1 MADSIRDLFFGAP
14 SRELVEAIE
23 PQRSFDD
30 VVLPERTLRA
40 LNHALAL
47 VRKHDLIFRQW
58 GLAERHSTGLG
69 LAFHFAG
76 PPGTG
81 KTICAEALAY
91 TLDRKLLVVRYSE
104 LESRWVGQ
112 TAKHV
117 ASVFRAAERQDAV
130 LFFDEA
136 DAIAGRRFALM
147 QAAVDREANSVVNV
161 LLHELETFPGIVI
174 FATNLAAN
182 MDPAFERRI
191 RTHILFEMPDVEARE
206 QIWRVQLHPRKTPLA
221 DDVDFRALAEAY
233 SRSGGDIKNA
243 VLKAAQSATAEPGP
257 DADKR
262 IHQRHFVQGMEEV
275 IAGAT
280 VMGQSLF
287 ENGASPE
294 PVAGVIDEMAEGQ
307 EALRGELALLGERLE
322 GLERRQAGALQRI
335 EERQSAATETLAAS
349 AAAASAA
356 TAARLRTALFVG
368 VGAVVLAGAALI
380 LALIR

>member
-14 SRELVEAIE
+14 TRELLEAVD

-58 GLAERHSTGLG
+58 GLAERHTSGLG

-76 PPGTG
+76 APGTG

-91 TLDRKLLVVRYSE
+91 TLNRKLLVVRYAE

-117 ASVFRAAERQDAV
+117 ASVFRSAERQDAV

-136 DAIAGRRFALM
+136 DAIAGRRFTSM
-147 QAAVDREANSVVNV
+147 QAAVEREANSVVNV

-191 RTHILFEMPDVEARE
+191 RTHILFEMPNAAERE
-206 QIWRVQLHPRKTPLA
+206 RIWRVQLHPEKTPLA
-221 DDVDFRALAEAY
+221 EDVDFRVLAERYA
-233 SRSGGDIKNA
+233 RSGGDIKNA
-243 VLKAAQSATAEPGP
+243 VLKAAQIATTEPGP
-257 DADKR
+257 DAGKR

-275 IAGAT
+275 IAGT
-280 VMGQSLF
+280 SVMAQSLF
-287 ENGASPE
+287 EDGAAP
-294 PVAGVIDEMAEGQ
+294 PPLAGFVEEMSEGQ
-307 EALRGELALLGERLE
+307 EALRAELALVAERLDA
-322 GLERRQAGALQRI
+322 LERRQASSLQKL
-335 EERQSAATETLAAS
+335 EVKLDERQTAVAE
-349 AAAASAA
+349 AAAAEGA
-356 TAARLRTALFVG
+356 AARARARVQW
-368 VGAVVLAGAALI
+368 VAVIVTF
-380 LALIR
+380 